1 MITFVGGFLAGGI
14 ATFAVMRTSIELS
27 RRKEESEAQ
36 LKEKIDIMSSWLYN
50 ENLSVRTK
58 NSLRALDIRTVSELA
73 AFPKG
78 AVSKSRNIG
87 KRTMTELTEF
97 MESKGIDWK

>member
-1 MITFVGGFLAGGI
+1 MITFVGGLLAGGI

-27 RRKEESEAQ
+27 RRKKESEAQ
-36 LKEKIDIMSSWLYN
+36 VKEKIDIMSSWLYS

-58 NSLRALDIRTVSELA
+58 NNLRMLDIRTVSELA
-73 AFPKG
+73 ATPKE

-97 MESKGIDWK
+97 MDSKGIEWK